1 MEQSKKI
8 YTLGKIKQLID
19 LNGDSTNFDLSF
31 KVTCADDTHFHVL
44 VVDQETLDN
53 NQELE
58 YKKTQKTISGNIVT
72 DKNILYQNYFLI
84 LKSDKEC
91 TVEVELIKKILPK
104 PTENIQKFDQN
115 LKLPKRTAAKP
126 DSSEINW
133 KKIGLISVVV
143 LIGLGILWFLYKRKN
158 KIQSDAVPVLASPF
172 FKANPVLASPV
183 FKASPVLASPVLA
196 SPVLA
201 SPVQSSHSYKPTH
214 RNIGVKKTRVSPD
227 IMSQTSH
234 QSSSVRSQNNE
245 SNSLLYRLKKFSH

>member
-31 KVTCADDTHFHVL
+31 KVTCADDTHFDVL
-44 VVDQETLDN
+44 VVDQATLDN

-58 YKKTQKTISGNIVT
+58 YKKTQKIISGNILT
-72 DKNILYQNYFLI
+72 DKNIVYQNYFLI

-126 DSSEINW
+126 HSSEINW

-158 KIQSDAVPVLASPF
+158 KIQSDAVPVLASP
-172 FKANPVLASPV
+172 VLASPV
-183 FKASPVLASPVLA
+183 FKPGPVLE

-214 RNIGVKKTRVSPD
+214 KNIGVKKTRVSPD
-227 IMSQTSH
+227 VMSQTSH

>member
-31 KVTCADDTHFHVL
+31 KVTCADDTHFDVL

-115 LKLPKRTAAKP
+115 LKLPNRTAAKP
-126 DSSEINW
+126 PSSEINW

-158 KIQSDAVPVLASPF
+158 KIQSDAVPVLASP
-172 FKANPVLASPV
+172 VLASPV
-183 FKASPVLASPVLA
+183 FKPGPVLE

-214 RNIGVKKTRVSPD
+214 KNIGVKKTRVSPD
-227 IMSQTSH
+227 VMSQTSH

>member
-31 KVTCADDTHFHVL
+31 KVTCADDTHFDVL
-44 VVDQETLDN
+44 VVDQATLDN

-58 YKKTQKTISGNIVT
+58 YKKTQKIISGNILT
-72 DKNILYQNYFLI
+72 DKNIVYQNYFLI

-115 LKLPKRTAAKP
+115 LKLPKRTAVKP

-158 KIQSDAVPVLASPF
+158 KIQSDAVPVLASP
-172 FKANPVLASPV
+172 VLASPV
-183 FKASPVLASPVLA
+183 FKPGPVLE

-214 RNIGVKKTRVSPD
+214 KNIGVKKTRVSPD
-227 IMSQTSH
+227 VMSQTSH

>member
-31 KVTCADDTHFHVL
+31 KVTCADDTHFDVL

-158 KIQSDAVPVLASPF
+158 KIQSDAVPVLASP
-172 FKANPVLASPV
+172 V
-183 FKASPVLASPVLA
+183 FKASPVLASPVFKPG
-196 SPVLA
+196 PVLA

-214 RNIGVKKTRVSPD
+214 KNIGVKKTRVSPD
-227 IMSQTSH
+227 VMSQTSH

>member
-158 KIQSDAVPVLASPF
+158 KIQSDAVPVLASP
-172 FKANPVLASPV
+172 V
-183 FKASPVLASPVLA
+183 FKASPVLA

-214 RNIGVKKTRVSPD
+214 KNIGVKKTRVSPD
-227 IMSQTSH
+227 VMSQTSH

>member
-72 DKNILYQNYFLI
+72 DKNIGYQNYFLI

-158 KIQSDAVPVLASPF
+158 KIQSDAVPVLASP
-172 FKANPVLASPV
+172 V
-183 FKASPVLASPVLA
+183 FKASPVLA

-214 RNIGVKKTRVSPD
+214 KNIGVKKTRVSPD
-227 IMSQTSH
+227 VMSQTSH

>member
-143 LIGLGILWFLYKRKN
+143 LIGLGILWFLYKRNN
-158 KIQSDAVPVLASPF
+158 KIQSDAVPVLASP
-172 FKANPVLASPV
+172 V
-183 FKASPVLASPVLA
+183 FKASPVLA

-214 RNIGVKKTRVSPD
+214 KNIGVKKTRVSPD